1 MNIEILKDL
10 FSAFNIILL
19 FYILGE
25 RMEKRVTKKW
35 KFVFGLVIAIM
46 LSIIEN
52 SLHTHIIYSFISITI
67 ISLSSGRIIWK
78 YSLKYCFI
86 INCIFLSF
94 ISLAQVLACT
104 IEYIQTEKFLLE
116 LSDNYQIQMLIMSE
130 IIITI
135 GVLIS
140 VKLIRKI
147 PTQINT
153 LNFITIVIP
162 NLISIIVMLLLGD
175 KLYYSTYMFTNIESV
190 ITIMIASFVLIIGSM
205 CNVVLLEY
213 YLNAKQIE
221 SEKKLQL
228 KEMSLQYDYYV
239 RLEKD
244 MDGVRRIAH
253 DIRNHLEALRG
264 SEDEKEK
271 EEYIGSI
278 ENKLDRYESYYNTGN
293 TFIDS
298 ILHRKK
304 MDAIEQGIELKILAD
319 LRPFVNMKNE
329 DLCVVISNILDNA
342 LRECELRKKEEPGKE
357 NLIQLRA
364 GKFRGFLS
372 IVCENSIRTNQAKY
386 VVSSREIQTTKSDK
400 SHHGYGIK
408 NVKNIV
414 RKYGGEYSIQVR
426 DGMFCFSIIVPL

>member
-25 RMEKRVTKKW
+25 RMEKRVTKKLRL
-35 KFVFGLVIAIM
+35 VLGLVIAIM

-67 ISLSSGRIIWK
+67 ISLSAGRIIWK

-116 LSDNYQIQMLIMSE
+116 LPDNYQIQMLIMSE

-153 LNFITIVIP
+153 LNFVTIVIP

-190 ITIMIASFVLIIGSM
+190 ITIMLAGFVLIIGSM

-239 RLEKD
+239 RLERD

-264 SEDEKEK
+264 SNDEKEK

-293 TFIDS
+293 AFIDS

-319 LRPFVNMKNE
+319 LRPFANMKNE

-342 LRECELRKKEEPGKE
+342 LRECELRKKEH
-357 NLIQLRA
+357 
-364 GKFRGFLS
+364 S
-372 IVCENSIRTNQAKY
+372 CNSLKAPI
-386 VVSSREIQTTKSDK
+386 E
-400 SHHGYGIK
+400 
-408 NVKNIV
+408 
-414 RKYGGEYSIQVR
+414 
-426 DGMFCFSIIVPL
+426 

>member
-25 RMEKRVTKKW
+25 RMEKRVTKKLRL
-35 KFVFGLVIAIM
+35 VLGLVIAIM

-67 ISLSSGRIIWK
+67 ISLSAGRIIWK

-116 LSDNYQIQMLIMSE
+116 LPDNYQIQMLIMSE

-153 LNFITIVIP
+153 LNFVTIVIP

-190 ITIMIASFVLIIGSM
+190 ITIMLAGFVLIIGSM

-239 RLEKD
+239 RLERD

-264 SEDEKEK
+264 SNDEKEK

-293 TFIDS
+293 AFIDS

-319 LRPFVNMKNE
+319 LRPFANMKNE

-364 GKFRGFLS
+364 VNLEVFYQLYVK
-372 IVCENSIRTNQAKY
+372 IV
-386 VVSSREIQTTKSDK
+386 
-400 SHHGYGIK
+400 
-408 NVKNIV
+408 
-414 RKYGGEYSIQVR
+414 
-426 DGMFCFSIIVPL
+426 